1 MPLRIIYVTNRA
13 IDINGFNPI
22 SSPPF
27 PHVRGDNREAVY
39 ILA

>member
-13 IDINGFNPI
+13 IDIDSFNPI
-22 SSPPF
+22 SSLPF
-27 PHVRGDNREAVY
+27 LYVRGDNREAVY

>member
-13 IDINGFNPI
+13 IDINGFNSI
-22 SSPPF
+22 LSLPF
-27 PHVRGDNREAVY
+27 PYIRGDNREAVY